1 MNKIGEYNI
10 YYRGSRIRFDLPSEW
25 KVLCIAEPKIVK
37 PLDDVSGALK
47 TILKKPIGTRSLRE
61 LAAHAK
67 SVAIICDDQTRPT
80 PAHSLLPTLLDEL
93 NELGVP
99 DNRITMVI
107 GRGTH
112 RLPSTMEV
120 ENKLGKE
127 ALSRARV
134 EVHDPDNTK
143 GLRYLGESSRS
154 TPVYV
159 NKTVADADLKIGIGN
174 VAPHYFAGYGGGP
187 KIVLP
192 GISGRET
199 IVKNHVM
206 IMDPNTIQGRVDGNP
221 VYADMLEIARLARL
235 DVKIDVVLDMEN
247 RVTSIVA
254 GEVGSVHRKG
264 IELLDGMYGFRPSG
278 KADVVIASGHPLEEN
293 LIQSCKAA
301 MSASLVTKEGGT
313 IVLASACYDGPGH
326 MLAETLEARPEPE
339 EVVRWIAEGKAAP
352 SGGPVASRM
361 RRILK
366 TKRVVVVTDGISEA
380 KLESMG
386 MTYSPTI
393 EAAIKRISQ
402 TQMRADTI
410 ILPAGSSANPLI

>member
-1 MNKIGEYNI
+1 
-10 YYRGSRIRFDLPSEW
+10 LA
-25 KVLCIAEPKIVK
+25 VAEPRRVK
-37 PLDDVSGALK
+37 PLDDVSGALR
-47 TILKKPIGTRSLRE
+47 TILNRPIGTPSFRE
-61 LAAHAK
+61 LATHAK

-80 PAHSLLPTLLDEL
+80 PVHSLLPTLLDEL
-93 NELGVP
+93 NAAGIRDGETTIV
-99 DNRITMVI
+99 V

-112 RLPSTMEV
+112 RLPSTTEI
-120 ENKLGKE
+120 EKKLGKE
-127 ALSRARV
+127 TLARACV

-143 GLRYLGESSRS
+143 GLRYLGESSRG

-159 NKTVADADLKIGIGN
+159 NKTVVDADLRIGVGN

-199 IVKNHVM
+199 IVRNHVM
-206 IMDPNTIQGRVDGNP
+206 IMDPNTVQGRVDGNP

-235 DVKIDVVLDMEN
+235 DLKVDVVLDMEN
-247 RVTSIVA
+247 RVSSMVA
-254 GEVGSVHRKG
+254 GEVGLVHRKG
-264 IELLDGMYGFRPSG
+264 IELLNEVYGFRPPG

-313 IVLASACYDGPGH
+313 IILVSACYDGPGH
-326 MLAETLEARPEPE
+326 MLDETLEAKPEPE
-339 EVVRWIAEGKAAP
+339 EVVKWIAEGKAAP

-366 TKRVVVVTDGISEA
+366 TKRVVVVTDGIQET

-393 EAAIKRISQ
+393 DAAMERISQ
-402 TQMRADTI
+402 TQKKADTI

>member
-25 KVLCIAEPKIVK
+25 KVLAVAEPKSVK
-37 PLDDVSGALK
+37 PLDNVSDALK
-47 TILKKPIGTRSLRE
+47 TILKRPIGTRSLRE
-61 LAAHAK
+61 LAAHAQ

-80 PAHSLLPTLLDEL
+80 PAHSLLPSLLDEL

-143 GLRYLGESSRS
+143 GLRYLGESSRG

-192 GISGRET
+192 GISGRAT
-199 IVKNHVM
+199 IV
-206 IMDPNTIQGRVDGNP
+206 R
-221 VYADMLEIARLARL
+221 
-235 DVKIDVVLDMEN
+235 
-247 RVTSIVA
+247 
-254 GEVGSVHRKG
+254 
-264 IELLDGMYGFRPSG
+264 
-278 KADVVIASGHPLEEN
+278 
-293 LIQSCKAA
+293 
-301 MSASLVTKEGGT
+301 
-313 IVLASACYDGPGH
+313 
-326 MLAETLEARPEPE
+326 
-339 EVVRWIAEGKAAP
+339 
-352 SGGPVASRM
+352 
-361 RRILK
+361 
-366 TKRVVVVTDGISEA
+366 
-380 KLESMG
+380 
-386 MTYSPTI
+386 
-393 EAAIKRISQ
+393 
-402 TQMRADTI
+402 
-410 ILPAGSSANPLI
+410 

>member
-1 MNKIGEYNI
+1 MSKIGEHSI
-10 YYRGSRIRFDLPSEW
+10 YYRGSRISFDLPSEW
-25 KVLCIAEPKIVK
+25 KVLAVADPKRVR
-37 PLDDVSGALK
+37 PLDDASGALR
-47 TILKKPIGTRSLRE
+47 TILNRPIGTRSLRE
-61 LAAHAK
+61 LAADTK
-67 SVAIICDDQTRPT
+67 NVAIVCDDQTRPT
-80 PAHSLLPTLLDEL
+80 PVYSLLPTLLDEL
-93 NELGVP
+93 NEAGVQ
-99 DNRITMVI
+99 DRRMTIVI

-112 RLPSTMEV
+112 RLPSTIEI
-120 ENKLGKE
+120 EKKLGKE
-127 ALSRARV
+127 ALDRACV

-143 GLRYLGESSRS
+143 GLRYLGESSRG

-159 NKTVADADLKIGIGN
+159 NKTVADADLRIGVGN

-199 IVKNHVM
+199 IVRNHVM
-206 IMDPNTIQGRVDGNP
+206 IMDPNTVQGRVDGNP
-221 VYADMLEIARLARL
+221 VYADMLEIARMARL
-235 DVKIDVVLDMEN
+235 DLKVDVVLDMEN
-247 RVTSIVA
+247 RVTSMVA

-264 IELLDGMYGFRPSG
+264 IELLDEVYGFRPPG

-326 MLAETLEARPEPE
+326 MLDETLEARPEPE

-393 EAAIKRISQ
+393 EAAIERISEA
-402 TQMRADTI
+402 QMRADTI